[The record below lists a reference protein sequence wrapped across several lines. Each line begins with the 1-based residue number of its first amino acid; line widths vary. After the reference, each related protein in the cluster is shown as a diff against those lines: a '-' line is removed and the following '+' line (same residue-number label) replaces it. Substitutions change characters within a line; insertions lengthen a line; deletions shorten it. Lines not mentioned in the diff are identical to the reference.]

1 MEEEEMPDYGL
12 KIKRQDVTK
21 DVEDC
26 EVKEL
31 VFHSSYACAKILQ
44 DAKVSATSGSEQE
57 VSLVSTVSF
66 PIIVLCYVY
75 NSATSK
81 YSPVNVEF
89 DLTKVYLPGLGLN
102 AGSYFYLFVCY
113 A

>member
-1 MEEEEMPDYGL
+1 MDYGL
-12 KIKRQDVTK
+12 KIKRQDVNK
-21 DVEDC
+21 NVEDC

-31 VFHSSYACAKILQ
+31 VFHSSYACAKIFQ
-44 DAKVSATSGSEQE
+44 TAKVDATSGGEQE
-57 VSLVSTVSF
+57 TNFSATISF
-66 PIIVLCYVY
+66 PILVLCFVY
-75 NSATSK
+75 DSATSK

-89 DLTKVYLPGLGLN
+89 DTTKVYYPGLSKS

>member
-1 MEEEEMPDYGL
+1 MDYGL
-12 KIKRQDVTK
+12 KIKRQDVNK

-44 DAKVSATSGSEQE
+44 DAKVSATSASEQE
-57 VSLVSTVSF
+57 VAFVSTISF
-66 PIIVLCYVY
+66 PILVLCYVY
-75 NSATSK
+75 DSATSN
-81 YSPVNVEF
+81 YAPVNVEF
-89 DLTKVYLPGLGLN
+89 DTTKIYLPGLSKS